1 VAVFPSARTSP
12 SAQSL
17 EAPEQ
22 PHHPPGSCPPRA
34 PSPARRN
41 HPAGISDTAGHARQD
56 GRLEEVEIVVAH
68 SQRATLCTVF
78 TRRNGQ
84 GSPGAGTAPSWT
96 SSPSM
101 CPMMATAAVSREQG
115 GVVGEF
121 DPADDPPADEGRF
134 GGPPPDGADDGQ
146 ATMAS
151 AMAPVMRPATRS
163 ASRAR
168 IGCHL
173 LAGHGAGQA
182 GVQASQPASRQTST
196 RSPSE
201 GSRYAVAGARSYAE
215 LSPISDAAPGTTCG
229 NHRADFPRAKTSPGM
244 VSAVQVHEPTSVAWA
259 RSLVHFALQARGHW
273 FEPSCAHNFRILDS
287 ACRT

>member
-34 PSPARRN
+34 PSPTRRN

-146 ATMAS
+146 EATMAS

-182 GVQASQPASRQTST
+182 GVQASQPAARPQLALQA
-196 RSPSE
+196 RGQDMRWRAPVPMPSY
-201 GSRYAVAGARSYAE
+201 R
-215 LSPISDAAPGTTCG
+215 PISDAAPGTTCG
-229 NHRADFPRAKTSPGM
+229 NHRAHFPRAKTSPGM

>member
-1 VAVFPSARTSP
+1 
-12 SAQSL
+12 
-17 EAPEQ
+17 
-22 PHHPPGSCPPRA
+22 
-34 PSPARRN
+34 
-41 HPAGISDTAGHARQD
+41 
-56 GRLEEVEIVVAH
+56 
-68 SQRATLCTVF
+68 
-78 TRRNGQ
+78 
-84 GSPGAGTAPSWT
+84 
-96 SSPSM
+96 
-101 CPMMATAAVSREQG
+101 MMATVAVSREQG

-146 ATMAS
+146 EATMAS

-215 LSPISDAAPGTTCG
+215 LSADLRCCSG
-229 NHRADFPRAKTSPGM
+229 NHLR
-244 VSAVQVHEPTSVAWA
+244 EPPCTLS
-259 RSLVHFALQARGHW
+259 QG
-273 FEPSCAHNFRILDS
+273 
-287 ACRT
+287 